1 MTITKLRMPRS
12 TFAIALVLPLL
23 LASLGACRGA
33 EEPAGEP
40 AAVDTEAQAPQAEA
54 PAAGGGEVVVY
65 VSVDQQYAEP
75 ILEDFEAD
83 TGIRMKA
90 VYDVEAAKTTGMV
103 NRLIA
108 EKEAPLAD
116 VWWSGE
122 FAQTVDLAQKGV
134 LAPYQSPNAQRI
146 PAGYKDAGGLWT
158 GFGGRAR
165 ILLVNTD
172 LVTEAQMPQG
182 LADLTA
188 SELQGEQIGI
198 AYPLFGTTAT
208 HAAALYAARGP
219 EAGLA
224 FFQGLKDKGL
234 QVVDG
239 NGMVRD
245 MVAAGQLAFGFTDT
259 DDACGAVAK
268 GAPVKIVVPDQDG
281 EGTLVV
287 PNTVA
292 LVAGGP
298 NPESGRALVDHL
310 LSEAVERRLV
320 ESGWIQFGL
329 SGGLADT
336 ACGLPGDVKGMAVS
350 LADVAAQIE
359 PVKAELAEVF
369 VR

>member
-1 MTITKLRMPRS
+1 MTPAHRAAPR
-12 TFAIALVLPLL
+12 AALFLALPLL
-23 LASLGACRGA
+23 LAGLGACRSA
-33 EEPAGEP
+33 AEP
-40 AAVDTEAQAPQAEA
+40 AAPQGDAPTEAQAPQDAA
-54 PAAGGGEVVVY
+54 PAAAGGEVVVY

-83 TGIRMKA
+83 TGIHMKA

-122 FAQTVDLAQKGV
+122 FAQTVDLAAKGV
-134 LAPYQSPNAQRI
+134 LAAYSSPNAARI
-146 PAGYKDAGGLWT
+146 PGAYKDAGGLWT

-165 ILLVNTD
+165 VLLVNTD
-172 LVTEAQMPQG
+172 LVSEDQMPAG

-188 SELQGEQIGI
+188 SSLPGEQIGI

-208 HAAALYAARGP
+208 HAAALYAARGA

-224 FFQGLKDKGL
+224 FFRGLKDKGL

-245 MVAAGQLAFGFTDT
+245 QVAAGQLAFGLTDT

-268 GAPVKIVVPDQDG
+268 GAPVRIVIPDQGADG

-298 NPESGRALVDHL
+298 NPEAGKALLDHL

-329 SGGLADT
+329 SGGLADA
-336 ACGLPGDVKGMAVS
+336 ACGLPGDVKGMTVG

-359 PVKAELAEVF
+359 PVKAQLAEVF